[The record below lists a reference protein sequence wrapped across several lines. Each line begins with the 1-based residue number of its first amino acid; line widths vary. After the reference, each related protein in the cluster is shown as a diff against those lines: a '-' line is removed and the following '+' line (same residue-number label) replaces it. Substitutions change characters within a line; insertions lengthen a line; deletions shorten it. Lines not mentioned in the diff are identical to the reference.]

1 MRLGEEKAHLKI
13 SGKDRRRE
21 KWLRRIVEMTTC
33 EERKRRVPDIKHLRR
48 LLLVTDAGVR
58 ERRWAAKAADFYY
71 VRKLYY
77 T

>member
-1 MRLGEEKAHLKI
+1 MLGEEKTHLKI
-13 SGKDRRRE
+13 SGIDRRRE

-33 EERKRRVPDIKHLRR
+33 EERKRRVPDMKNLMR
-48 LLLVTDAGVR
+48 LLLVTDSGVR

-77 T
+77 P